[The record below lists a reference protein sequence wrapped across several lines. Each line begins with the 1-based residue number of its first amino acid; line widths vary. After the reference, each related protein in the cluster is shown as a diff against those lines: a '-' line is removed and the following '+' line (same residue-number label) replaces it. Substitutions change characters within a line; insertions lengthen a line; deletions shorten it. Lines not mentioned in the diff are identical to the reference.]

1 MKDRL
6 KVLSSVNL
14 DFDDDILEILK
25 KKVNLEFSINSKKK
39 TLKKIVDADVY
50 IASAAISLNKEDI
63 RIAKNLKI
71 ILSPSTGTDHI
82 DTNEVKKKNIKFFHI
97 AKERKLLDSFTATSE
112 LVFGLILNLNRKI
125 IPASIDAKKGKW
137 SREKFSGFQ
146 LKDKTLGIIGLGR
159 LGKITAKIANGFS
172 MNVIGHDI
180 KKKKLN
186 NVKTVSLNYLFKK
199 SDIISIH
206 IHLNKNNEKFINK
219 NNLSLMKKNSIMIN
233 TSRGKIINEN
243 DLKHFLVK
251 NKNFNVG
258 LDVIDG
264 EWLANKKLLQ
274 HKLIRYSKNNKNLLI
289 VPHIGGSTSESIY
302 GARIFMIKKLLNLIK
317 NKKYG
322 LNK

>member
-1 MKDRL
+1 MKNKL
-6 KVLSSVNL
+6 KVLSSVKL
-14 DFDDDILEILK
+14 DFDDDVLKKLK
-25 KKVNLEFSINSKKK
+25 KKVNLNFSINSKKE
-39 TLKKIVDADVY
+39 TLKKIIDSDVY
-50 IASAAISLNKEDI
+50 IASAAIELNKHDI
-63 RIAKNLKI
+63 STAKNLKI

-82 DTNEVKKKNIKFFHI
+82 DLNEVKKKNIKFFHI

-125 IPASIDAKKGKW
+125 ILASADAKRGKW

-172 MNVIGHDI
+172 MNVIGYDL
-180 KKKKLN
+180 KKKKLS
-186 NVKTVSLNYLFKK
+186 NVKNVSLNYLFKK

-206 IHLNKNNEKFINK
+206 IHLTKNTENFINK
-219 NNLSLMKKNSIMIN
+219 KNLSLMKKNCILIN

-243 DLKHFLVK
+243 DLKYFLSQ
-251 NKNFNVG
+251 NKNFHAG

-264 EWLANKKLLQ
+264 EWLSYKKLSH
-274 HKLIRYSKNNKNLLI
+274 HKLISYSKNNNNLLI
-289 VPHIGGSTSESIY
+289 VPHIGGSTKESIY
-302 GARIFMIKKLLNLIK
+302 GARVFMIRKLLNLIK